1 MGTPTYG
8 YGVTDP
14 GYGLD
19 PYGDPVQ
26 SGAITARFGNLIL
39 DVRAVIGSQV
49 GNVSFVAIGDEAPD
63 LSAVFGYGTDGDVAE
78 VGGSVGGGGEEY
90 GVVVESLG

>member
-39 DVRAVIGSQV
+39 DARAVIGSQV
-49 GNVSFVAIGDEAPD
+49 GTVNFASIGDEALD
-63 LSAVFGYGTDGDVAE
+63 LSAVFGHGDD